1 MFTEAKTKDD
11 QKTFTQSVFY
21 NSDEENFPIEEV
33 RKILDCENQEN
44 DSPELSN
51 ALLVPIKAEKDA
63 DAEGQINNLV
73 NTVIDVRENIVER
86 LTKFI
91 DDKLDGLDEV
101 MVELIK
107 CKTENERLKLKIDQL
122 NKDNYSLK
130 TEVESFKPVT
140 LGLYLK
146 KK

>member
-1 MFTEAKTKDD
+1 MFTETKTDNE
-11 QKTFTQSVFY
+11 QKTFTKSVFY

-33 RKILDCENQEN
+33 REILDFDNQEN
-44 DSPELSN
+44 DSKGISN
-51 ALLVPIKAEKDA
+51 DLPALIKSEKTLDS
-63 DAEGQINNLV
+63 EEQVNSLV

-101 MVELIK
+101 MIELIK
-107 CKTENERLKLKIDQL
+107 CKTENERSKLKIDQL
-122 NKDNYSLK
+122 VKDNYSLK
-130 TEVESFKPVT
+130 AEIESFKPVA